1 MYLFLTSR
9 CQVSRQANILLTR
22 AKKRKAKKK
31 SLLALHRFFCEE
43 AKELHCT
50 IILASELEKTVWSA
64 CNHAK
69 VSASPRWGKRIHDLG
84 PLSS

>member
-31 SLLALHRFFCEE
+31 SLLALHRFFLRGSQRTALYNHSRLRAGKDGLVRVQPRQGQCI
-43 AKELHCT
+43 AKMGQ
-50 IILASELEKTVWSA
+50 A
-64 CNHAK
+64 N
-69 VSASPRWGKRIHDLG
+69 P
-84 PLSS
+84 